1 MNNMVNVGN
10 IKKRLILNIILLI
23 LGIAIVSFLILS
35 DFESSLL
42 LGLSFTWIF
51 INPFRIKND
60 ISILKKNKK

>member
-1 MNNMVNVGN
+1 MENMEN
-10 IKKRLILNIILLI
+10 IKKRLILNITLLI

-51 INPFRIKND
+51 INPFTIKKD
-60 ISILKKNKK
+60 ISILKKNKR

>member
-42 LGLSFTWIF
+42 LSLSFTWIF

>member
-1 MNNMVNVGN
+1 MEN

-51 INPFRIKND
+51 INSFTIKKD